1 MPKLKTRKSVSKRV
15 KITKK
20 GKAKM
25 QKAFKGHLLTTK
37 NRKRKRHLRLKSTI
51 YGKEARK
58 LSGMMP
64 Y

>member
-1 MPKLKTRKSVSKRV
+1 V